1 MAILEA
7 IGKRLQ
13 FMQWLTTIMLVE
25 HDSDGDEWHNNP
37 CSTHTMP
44 CFPMFRITSQHDDV
58 LSKRFSRS
66 AYKREW
72 NFYLLRTIAE
82 FLLEYLHYLFKQNT
96 QNTMTD
102 NLRRAMQDI
111 DLGSEDAP
119 FVLPPEVVRQAA
131 AENRF
136 ILIGRPS
143 MPRRQNLRNLVATM
157 PRVWGLEG
165 LACGRVIEGRR
176 FQFVFPSEEAMD
188 TVVRRGPWAYADR
201 MIVLQ
206 RWTPLMDMAL
216 LNFIP
221 FGSKHHTTTQVSR
234 NFRLL
239 WYQYSPSFSVWR
251 LRGLCEVCGR
261 ADDGDDG
268 ADDHMNEAEHRATPS
283 ERGRSRS
290 FTEVQEEHQ
299 PAEIQ
304 RPEDEMFSISP
315 FARML
320 DGRAF
325 TKKDMRI
332 EKGESSAAHGGRK
345 ETMTEER
352 VQEGTAALLS
362 VLSQSP
368 NLIDCKV
375 SFNEVS
381 SFYFTFVYGHLVS
394 SLRHYTWER
403 LDRWG
408 INRRN
413 KPWLLLGD
421 WNEILG
427 NHEKIGGRLRPAAS
441 FQTFRTLVRNL
452 DLVDLKTMA
461 NGEWLNDF
469 PASETE
475 FLEIGEPDHRP
486 LVTFVSHDIEEP
498 RRLFRFDNRLCQ
510 KEGFK
515 ETISRGWKG
524 SGQSQLMNLPLAQ
537 RLIKCRSQISTW
549 KRLNRVNAKNVYSFF
564 GRKHT
569 YQRTQ
574 KKASYAWK
582 SLLHGRDLVK
592 QGLRVIIGNGS
603 TVSTWIDP
611 WIPCHPPRPRD
622 LMEMVLDSSRVN
634 NALESEL
641 QGILIAMRRS
651 VDKRSEALIIEG
663 DCEGN

>member
-25 HDSDGDEWHNNP
+25 HDFDGDEWHNNP

-82 FLLEYLHYLFKQNT
+82 FLSEYLHYLFKQNT

-165 LACGRVIEGRR
+165 LARGRVIEGRR

-221 FGSKHHTTTQVSR
+221 FWIQVRGIPLQYMNREVILHIARAMGHQYIQMEYNEETGGRMEFVRFRLNWDITQPLKFQR
-234 NFRLL
+234 NFQFTPGVNTLL
-239 WYQYSPSFSVWR
+239 RFQYER
-251 LRGLCEVCGR
+251 LRGFCEVCGLITHDSGR
-261 ADDGDDG
+261 CLNQNGGPEEGPDDGDDG
-268 ADDHMNEAEHRATPS
+268 ADDHMNEAEHQGNPGVHIEEINEEEANEGDQDHLP
-283 ERGRSRS
+283 
-290 FTEVQEEHQ
+290 EVQEEHQ

-304 RPEDEMFSISP
+304 RPEDEVTEEVMSPEEEPHDDDWLWAGVAMPNMYSDDINSGEMFSISP
-315 FARML
+315 FAECS
-320 DGRAF
+320 DGRASLKRKTWLESANGNN
-325 TKKDMRI
+325 TKFRRF

-352 VQEGTAALLS
+352 VQEGTAEA
-362 VLSQSP
+362 QTDG
-368 NLIDCKV
+368 NI
-375 SFNEVS
+375 
-381 SFYFTFVYGHLVS
+381 
-394 SLRHYTWER
+394 LRGTV
-403 LDRWG
+403 G
-408 INRRN
+408 
-413 KPWLLLGD
+413 P
-421 WNEILG
+421 
-427 NHEKIGGRLRPAAS
+427 
-441 FQTFRTLVRNL
+441 
-452 DLVDLKTMA
+452 
-461 NGEWLNDF
+461 
-469 PASETE
+469 
-475 FLEIGEPDHRP
+475 EPP
-486 LVTFVSHDIEEP
+486 L
-498 RRLFRFDNRLCQ
+498 
-510 KEGFK
+510 
-515 ETISRGWKG
+515 
-524 SGQSQLMNLPLAQ
+524 
-537 RLIKCRSQISTW
+537 
-549 KRLNRVNAKNVYSFF
+549 
-564 GRKHT
+564 
-569 YQRTQ
+569 
-574 KKASYAWK
+574 
-582 SLLHGRDLVK
+582 
-592 QGLRVIIGNGS
+592 
-603 TVSTWIDP
+603 
-611 WIPCHPPRPRD
+611 PP
-622 LMEMVLDSSRVN
+622 
-634 NALESEL
+634 
-641 QGILIAMRRS
+641 
-651 VDKRSEALIIEG
+651 
-663 DCEGN
+663 